1 MSMSMLNMDT
11 TMGTDLGMD
20 MDTVL
25 DMDMDTVT
33 DKDRTPGM
41 EMYME
46 SSRNYVPPRHS
57 N

>member
-1 MSMSMLNMDT
+1 MSMVNMDT
-11 TMGTDLGMD
+11 TTGTDLGMD

-46 SSRNYVPPRHS
+46 SSRNYGPPRYS